1 MQTPLGAMLKPMIEQ
16 MTPQGGNQM
25 ESANDSQSANLHTG
39 RFTNARIRV
48 VEVLTLTL
56 NSQNHIYINLF
67 YDF

>member
-25 ESANDSQSANLHTG
+25 ESVNDGQSANLDTG
-39 RFTNARIRV
+39 MFTNARITV
-48 VEVLTLTL
+48 GELLILTL
-56 NSQNHIYINLF
+56 NSQSHIYINSF